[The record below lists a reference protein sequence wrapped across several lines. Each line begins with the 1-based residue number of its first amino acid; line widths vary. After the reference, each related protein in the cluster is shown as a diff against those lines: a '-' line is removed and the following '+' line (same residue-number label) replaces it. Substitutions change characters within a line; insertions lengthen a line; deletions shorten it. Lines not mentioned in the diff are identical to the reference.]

1 MGVWRKRIGSVGR
14 PFAKGNPGG
23 GRKRGVPNR
32 ATQEIKDFARNFL
45 MSEEYRANLKRRLLA
60 GEAPHLEVLL
70 HHYAFGKPRTSV
82 EILAPGLPGAALV
95 QSMTTDDV
103 KALVD
108 LARQLRAPRPV
119 PARVVAT
126 RALAP

>member
-45 MSEEYRANLKRRLLA
+45 MSEEYRANLKRRILA

-82 EILAPGLPGAALV
+82 EILAAGLPGAALV

-108 LARQLRAPRPV
+108 LARQLRAARPV
-119 PARVVAT
+119 PAGVVAARVLT
-126 RALAP
+126 P

>member
-95 QSMTTDDV
+95 QSMTT
-103 KALVD
+103 KTSRRPWTWPRR
-108 LARQLRAPRPV
+108 LAPPSPV
-119 PARVVAT
+119 PPAASPPR
-126 RALAP
+126 